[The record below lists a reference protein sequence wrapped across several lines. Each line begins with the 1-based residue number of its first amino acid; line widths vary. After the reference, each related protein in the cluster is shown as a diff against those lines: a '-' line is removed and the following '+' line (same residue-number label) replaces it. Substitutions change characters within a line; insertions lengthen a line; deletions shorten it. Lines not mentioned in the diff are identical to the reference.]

1 MFNGVMIDFFKIE
14 ITLLLNR
21 HQNLVSNNLL
31 SAGWTLVRAQF
42 PREHEETVVTHDV
55 IARLKF
61 YQLFT

>member
-14 ITLLLNR
+14 ITFLLYR
-21 HQNLVSNNLL
+21 YQNLVSNNLL

-55 IARLKF
+55 IARLEF
-61 YQLFT
+61 Y